1 MGENQKTRGK
11 LAGIGN
17 GEVEALLESIRP
29 SQLDAEVTRVCP
41 LYRERDGGVSS
52 VYSSLHEIARS
63 ALLSRLAL
71 RLRDLEIRGEE
82 DCGSGRTDGSV
93 NGATVDGGSVLG
105 PRGEM
110 IAIIEVKTG
119 QVKLL
124 QSACY
129 SCMRG
134 APVLVAEFETGYVHL
149 LRPEVAE
156 RLLRHAAEQAR
167 IFGELEREGVR
178 IPDRFRCACC
188 SNTDC
193 PHCRGDGVPD
203 PPALGEKV
211 EKLLDNLPAI
221 VGRCVEE
228 IGKLLEERGYTIQ
241 RREGTQPQEV

>member
-1 MGENQKTRGK
+1 VGGE
-11 LAGIGN
+11 GIE
-17 GEVEALLESIRP
+17 EVLNTCRP
-29 SQLDAEVTRVCP
+29 SQLDAEVTKVCP

-93 NGATVDGGSVLG
+93 NGATIDGNSILG
-105 PRGEM
+105 PKGER

-129 SCMRG
+129 SH
-134 APVLVAEFETGYVHL
+134 AQESPVLIAEFETGDVHT
-149 LRPEVAE
+149 LRPRAAE
-156 RLLRHAAEQAR
+156 RLLRHAAEQIQ
-167 IFGELEREGVR
+167 IFGELEGKGVR
-178 IPDRFRCACC
+178 IPDRFRCTCC

-193 PHCRGDGVPD
+193 PHCRGNGAPD
-203 PPALGEKV
+203 PPPVEEKV
-211 EKLLDNLPAI
+211 GKLLDNLPVI
-221 VGRCVEE
+221 VERCVAE
-228 IGKLLEERGYTIQ
+228 IGELLAERGYTIQ
-241 RREGTQPQEV
+241 RRVETPPQELKDGANHG